1 MGYLCSLS
9 LLGEGMRFTGQR
21 RDSGRYFSES
31 GTGVGAGHRRSTVPG
46 ERLRHCEAGMTF
58 DGSDRR
64 VTQDVG
70 GYRRALGPREA
81 GPGPIE
87 DGVVAP
93 ARDGP
98 TTSTSQD
105 RVFGRR
111 RPPG

>member
-1 MGYLCSLS
+1 
-9 LLGEGMRFTGQR
+9 MRFTR
-21 RDSGRYFSES
+21 ECRDSRRYLTDP
-31 GTGVGAGHRRSTVPG
+31 GTRVGAGHRRGTVPG
-46 ERLRHCEAGMTF
+46 EGLRHCEAGVTF

-93 ARDGP
+93 PRDGP
-98 TTSTSQD
+98 TAATSQD
-105 RVFGRR
+105 RVLGRDRASGRGVILERSQER
-111 RPPG
+111 R